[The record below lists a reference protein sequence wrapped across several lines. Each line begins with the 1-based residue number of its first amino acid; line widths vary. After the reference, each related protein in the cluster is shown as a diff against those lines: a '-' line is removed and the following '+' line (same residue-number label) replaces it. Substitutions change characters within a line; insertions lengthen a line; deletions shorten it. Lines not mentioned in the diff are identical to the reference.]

1 MTTPRDSLM
10 FFLLLLSSFFPL
22 LTQPIPRLL
31 KSIALAAIVYSTL
44 QHGPP
49 PPPPPPSPWMS
60 NSVLGAHQNNK
71 RINFPTETRKNKNG
85 ENRLMMIN
93 EGAIRASNCN
103 PISFQTLP
111 TICGLLTRNGGGCP
125 PPILFLTFLQEWSSA
140 SGQLRSQQLSLLFS
154 LCLPVCL
161 LAVHVPLSTNLTPKK
176 HKRRV

>member
-1 MTTPRDSLM
+1 
-10 FFLLLLSSFFPL
+10 
-22 LTQPIPRLL
+22 
-31 KSIALAAIVYSTL
+31 
-44 QHGPP
+44 
-49 PPPPPPSPWMS
+49 MS

-71 RINFPTETRKNKNG
+71 RINFPTGTKRRKIKNKNG

-125 PPILFLTFLQEWSSA
+125 PLFYFLHFSKNGRSA

-176 HKRRV
+176 HIQTESVILWCVYPLFLFLLLGVPPHVDRRCCFLSF